1 MTTNAISYPVF
12 MKSKD
17 SNMIVRFTDL
27 REGKVVVLGKNKLYN
42 LGEIKY
48 NWMPHTDEDTW
59 VLVDYDESNGVV
71 DKQLVECWNSDL
83 ECTRTLCFYDKLN
96 KSTYTPQGTRNGV
109 KYNHY
114 KPVSLNGYPKWAKD
128 VVLED

>member
-71 DKQLVECWNSDL
+71 DKQLVECWNSGML
-83 ECTRTLCFYDKLN
+83 E
-96 KSTYTPQGTRNGV
+96 
-109 KYNHY
+109 
-114 KPVSLNGYPKWAKD
+114 
-128 VVLED
+128 